1 MSRVILQF
9 LLFLAPIG
17 VAAQNM
23 VPYDIDFSFNDGIYL
38 SFSDFKSNNPIPVTY
53 LISNHDIRL
62 PDYMELV
69 LEPEQIRYYDNLGEE
84 RMVKTSSL
92 WGYSFAGKAFI
103 QYGDG
108 FFRMPIF
115 GAVTL
120 FSAAVTTYRV
130 VNDPTMMNPGM
141 MPYQTMPVQE
151 LKQFLLNMQTGKVS
165 PYTIENTLEMMIS
178 APDLVAEFTQLKRK
192 KQEEGLLLLIRKY
205 NDRFPVYFPE

>member
-1 MSRVILQF
+1 MYRIILQL
-9 LLFLAPIG
+9 LLFIAPIS
-17 VAAQNM
+17 VVAQNM
-23 VPYDIDFSFNDGIYL
+23 VAYNLDFSFNDGVYL
-38 SFSDFKSNNPIPVTY
+38 SFSDFKSNNPIPVTHI
-53 LISNHDIRL
+53 ISNNDIRL

-69 LEPEQIRYYDNLGEE
+69 LEPETLRYYDNLGEE
-84 RMVKTSSL
+84 RIVKTTSL
-92 WGYSFAGKAFI
+92 WGYSFGGKAFI

-108 FFRMPIF
+108 LFRMPIF
-115 GAVTL
+115 GAITL
-120 FSAAVTTYRV
+120 FSAAVTNYRV
-130 VNDPTMMNPGM
+130 MNDPTMMNPGM